1 MNFYLDVL
9 KKYAVFDGRAGRQ
22 EFWMFVLFN
31 AIIMIGLTV
40 IETVV
45 GGPGIL
51 GTLYSLAVLVPS
63 LAVGARRLHDT
74 DRSGWWQL
82 IGFVPLIGVIV
93 LIVFF
98 ATAGQAGA
106 NQYGAPPK

>member
-22 EFWMFVLFN
+22 EFWMFVLIN
-31 AIIMIGLTV
+31 WIIMIGLTV

-45 GGPGIL
+45 GGPGLL
-51 GTLYSLAVLVPS
+51 GTLYSLAVLIPS

-82 IGFVPLIGVIV
+82 IGLTVIGVIV

-98 ATAGQAGA
+98 AMAGQAGA
-106 NQYGAPPK
+106 NQHGAPPK